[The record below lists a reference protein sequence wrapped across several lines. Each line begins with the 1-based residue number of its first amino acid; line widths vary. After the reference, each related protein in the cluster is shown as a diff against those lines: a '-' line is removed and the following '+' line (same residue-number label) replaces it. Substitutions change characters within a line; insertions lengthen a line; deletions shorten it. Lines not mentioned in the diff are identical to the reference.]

1 MQLLREGD
9 QKAFTE
15 IYHRYWKK
23 LLAIAW
29 NHSNKSEHAKDI
41 VHEVF
46 MSLWE
51 RRNTIEIQNPA
62 AFLATAVKFSLFKY
76 HLKEHRRAELAKENY
91 SFDEA
96 SHDDAVLDAL
106 FLQEFIDGI
115 VEEMP
120 EKCRLVFKY
129 SRDLG
134 LKNTE
139 IAQKIKISE
148 KGVEANLTRALKI
161 LRNELKDYGLVI
173 AVIIHQCISWF
184 R

>member
-1 MQLLREGD
+1 
-9 QKAFTE
+9 
-15 IYHRYWKK
+15 
-23 LLAIAW
+23 
-29 NHSNKSEHAKDI
+29 
-41 VHEVF
+41 

-51 RRNTIEIQNPA
+51 RRNTIEIQNA
-62 AFLATAVKFSLFKY
+62 TAFLATAVKFSLFKY
-76 HLKEHRRAELAKENY
+76 HLKEHRRAQLAKENY

-96 SHDDAVLDAL
+96 SHDDASLDAL

-134 LKNTE
+134 MMNAE

-148 KGVEANLTRALKI
+148 IGVEANLTRALKI
-161 LRNELKDYGLVI
+161 HRHELKDYGLAILVML
-173 AVIIHQCISWF
+173 HYF
-184 R
+184 F

>member
-1 MQLLREGD
+1 MQLLGEGD

-51 RRNTIEIQNPA
+51 RRSTIGIQNPA

-96 SHDDAVLDAL
+96 SYDDAGLDAL

-134 LKNTE
+134 MKNAE
-139 IAQKIKISE
+139 IAQQIKISE

-161 LRNELKDYGLVI
+161 LRHELKDYGLAILVML
-173 AVIIHQCISWF
+173 HYF
-184 R
+184 F